1 MPNLPKSAKR
11 KFRKTPLTVRH
22 TITVD
27 IPISDLSQRLFKAQR
42 KSGRS
47 IEDAMAIVGLSS
59 ATWRQFI
66 SGRTPTIKLEI
77 LMLMEKVFEC
87 DLGLD
92 WNDWLPIVTLPNIP
106 AVKAVDYGILPD
118 KNNRLLQCVPEIIP
132 IEEEGGKIYSC

>member
-1 MPNLPKSAKR
+1 MPNLPKNAKR
-11 KFRKTPLTVRH
+11 KFRKIPLTVRH
-22 TITVD
+22 TIIVD
-27 IPISDLSQRLFKAQR
+27 IPVSDLSQRLFKAQR

-77 LMLMEKVFEC
+77 LMLLEKVFEC

-106 AVKAVDYGILPD
+106 AVKAVDYGVRPG
-118 KNNRLLQCVPEIIP
+118 NHPN
-132 IEEEGGKIYSC
+132 